1 MARKLEPAGH
11 SVDCCGFT
19 KRWSL

>member
-1 MARKLEPAGH
+1 MARELEPAGH